1 MVASHSMRLTATV
14 AAIAAVMTL
23 VAAPARGADAA
34 ARVGAEPA
42 SALGRLGA
50 FAPQL
55 WQMDPGQTGSWQIG
69 AVLPMPVRDCEGE
82 A

>member
-23 VAAPARGADAA
+23 VAAPA
-34 ARVGAEPA
+34 
-42 SALGRLGA
+42 SALGRLDA

-55 WQMDPGQTGSWQIG
+55 WQMDPGQT
-69 AVLPMPVRDCEGE
+69 ATVLPMPLRDCEGE

>member
-1 MVASHSMRLTATV
+1 MVASRSMRLTATV

-42 SALGRLGA
+42 SALGPLSA

-55 WQMDPGQTGSWQIG
+55 WQMDPGQT
-69 AVLPMPVRDCEGE
+69 ATVLPMPLRDCEGE